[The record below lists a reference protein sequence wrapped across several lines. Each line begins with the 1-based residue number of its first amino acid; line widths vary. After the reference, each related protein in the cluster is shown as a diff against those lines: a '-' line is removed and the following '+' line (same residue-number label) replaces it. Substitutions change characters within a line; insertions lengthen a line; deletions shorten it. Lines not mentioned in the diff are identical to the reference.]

1 MTDSFTGLV
10 KQAADHLI
18 DAQRLIALLPLLPC
32 MMAIA
37 LSLTACG
44 PRDPLPSAPP
54 RPVKLVTV
62 KPATQGRQV
71 QMTGDIHAHDETS
84 LGFRLDGRILT
95 RPAEVGDRVDAGQ
108 VLATLES
115 STTANAL
122 RSAMADTDSAR
133 AAERVAALNLH
144 RMKQLMPSGAIAR
157 AQLDS
162 AQSDWQSAAAHLQS
176 SQAAL
181 NSAQE
186 NLRWTQLTAPFSGV
200 ITAVSA
206 SAGQVVSAGQTV
218 MSLASGT
225 QRDVVLD
232 VPFPAAFSSL
242 PNDAFRVSL
251 LSSPAIA
258 AQAHLRDISPQADP
272 QTRTWRVRLTL
283 DDPPP
288 AMLLGASISVAL
300 PESDPRT
307 FILPASV
314 LTRLAGKPAV
324 FVLDAQRG
332 KVTRRTVVISRFTAS
347 EVYIASGLTAG
358 ESVVTAGV
366 STLHDG
372 EAVALGD
379 EQP

>member
-10 KQAADHLI
+10 KQAANHLI

-32 MMAIA
+32 MVVIA

-44 PRDPLPSAPP
+44 PRDPLPPAPP
-54 RPVKLVTV
+54 RPVKFIIV

-84 LGFRLDGRILT
+84 LGFRLDGRILA
-95 RPAEVGDRVDAGQ
+95 RSAEVGDRVNAGQ

-115 STTANAL
+115 STTQNAL
-122 RSAMADTDSAR
+122 QSAMADTDSAR
-133 AAERVAALNLH
+133 ATERVAALNLH

-162 AQSDWQSAAAHLQS
+162 AQSDWQSAAARLQS
-176 SQAAL
+176 SEAAL
-181 NSAQE
+181 NNAKE

-225 QRDVVLD
+225 QRDVVMD

-242 PNDAFRVSL
+242 PGDAFHVSL
-251 LSSPAIA
+251 LASPAII

-283 DDPPP
+283 NDPPP
-288 AMLLGASISVAL
+288 AMLLGASVSVAL
-300 PESDPRT
+300 PESDTRT

-332 KVTRRTVVISRFTAS
+332 KVARRIVVISRFTAS

-366 STLHDG
+366 STLRDG
-372 EAVALGD
+372 EAVSLGD

>member
-10 KQAADHLI
+10 KQAAEHII

-44 PRDPLPSAPP
+44 PREPSSPAPP
-54 RPVKLVTV
+54 RPVKFITV
-62 KPATQGRQV
+62 KPATQDRQV

-84 LGFRLDGRILT
+84 LSFRLDGRMLT
-95 RPAEVGDRVDAGQ
+95 RPADVGDHVEAGK

-115 STTANAL
+115 TTTANAL
-122 RSAMADTDSAR
+122 RSAMADTESAR
-133 AAERVAALNLH
+133 ASQRVAALNLH

-162 AQSDWQSAAAHLQS
+162 AQSDWETAAARLQS
-176 SQAAL
+176 SEAAL
-181 NSAQE
+181 NSAKE
-186 NLRWTQLTAPFSGV
+186 NLSWTQLTAPFSGV

-218 MSLASGT
+218 IFLASGAR
-225 QRDVVLD
+225 RDVVLD
-232 VPFPAAFSSL
+232 VPSPAEFSSL
-242 PNDAFRVSL
+242 SGGKFCISL
-251 LSSPAIA
+251 LSSPAIT
-258 AQAHLRDISPQADP
+258 AQAHLRDISPQADAL
-272 QTRTWRVRLTL
+272 TRTWRIRLTL
-283 DDPPP
+283 DDPPA
-288 AMLLGASISVAL
+288 AMLLGASVSVAL
-300 PESDPRT
+300 PESDAGS

-324 FVLDAQRG
+324 FVLDAKRG
-332 KVTRRTVVISRFTAS
+332 KVQRRTVVISRFTAND
-347 EVYIASGLTAG
+347 VYIASGLTAG
-358 ESVVTAGV
+358 ENVVTAGV
-366 STLHDG
+366 STLRDG
-372 EAVALGD
+372 EAVAVRD